1 MYSQEIDSNKRKQ
14 NEITEKFILE
24 FTQIKK
30 DRDELLERMEK
41 AQLNYNQELVNEK
54 DKYKKL
60 QQENSKLSKSI
71 KELKNELQN
80 YESKLTKKEMEC
92 GELKKRIDTKII
104 IDDKTKDRDTNIFMK
119 FLGRKPVASNSQDQ
133 KLVTI
138 LNHFENQKE
147 KLEKEMSYWK
157 KEAEA
162 LRETILEQRGENSK
176 LSDEERNKSRFFE
189 KVKEELMNQINQLQ
203 EEKERLL
210 DINLRLTK
218 SNDFIQKDHQALQIA
233 HSEMK
238 ELYKQLRIDYQN
250 LVHKNQEQ
258 YLQFQSITSEKNM
271 NSINQQQ
278 QEPHYNDENVN
289 NQNIDNYQNNISQQK
304 LFTQPAMQE
313 PYPYQNSVKHNRSRS
328 KTPEQNRSN
337 GFYDEGQQNSATK
350 RRSDHKLLGNSATS
364 QQTQQIIAAQQEIIQ
379 QLCDIY
385 AVESEDE
392 LVQCAQKTE
401 LVMQAIPKMES
412 LLQQITE
419 IVFGNNSQQPHDNS
433 NKKEKNIDKIV
444 PILLN
449 WKQEIKLIDQFVLF
463 KDKLCQ
469 TLQLNEEHSTD
480 KDIIIAIDNLKM
492 QVNTQIQQSVQNQEN
507 KQQKQIIE
515 FMKLFE
521 IGEDDNVQTKISQIF
536 LQLNDIQRFIKIT
549 KKLLELDEDMRS
561 EACLTY
567 ILKLLEKMKLNKYN
581 DPDLIIKIQKA
592 LKVDD
597 PVQILPKIEILQK
610 NSKLN
615 TLNNSQ
621 NSLKKIQL

>member
-1 MYSQEIDSNKRKQ
+1 
-14 NEITEKFILE
+14 
-24 FTQIKK
+24 
-30 DRDELLERMEK
+30 MEK
-41 AQLNYNQELVNEK
+41 AQLNYNQELVFEK
-54 DKYKKL
+54 EKYKKL

-71 KELKNELQN
+71 KDLKNELQN

-92 GELKKRIDTKII
+92 GELKKRIDTKTI

-147 KLEKEMSYWK
+147 KLEKETSYWK

-218 SNDFIQKDHQALQIA
+218 SNDSVQKDHQALLIA

-238 ELYKQLRIDYQN
+238 ELYKQLRIDYQS

-271 NSINQQQ
+271 NSISQQQ

-289 NQNIDNYQNNISQQK
+289 IQNIENYSNNISQQNIFAQ
-304 LFTQPAMQE
+304 LAMQE
-313 PYPYQNSVKHNRSRS
+313 PYPYQNGINHNRSRS
-328 KTPEQNRSN
+328 KTPEHNRSN
-337 GFYDEGQQNSATK
+337 GFYEEGQQNSASN

-385 AVESEDE
+385 AVKSEDE

-401 LVMQAIPKMES
+401 LIMQAIPKMES

-419 IVFGNNSQQPHDNS
+419 IVFGNNSYQPQDNL

-449 WKQEIKLIDQFVLF
+449 WQQEIKLIDQFVVF
-463 KDKLCQ
+463 KDRLCQ
-469 TLQLNEEHSTD
+469 VLQLNQEHSTD
-480 KDIIIAIDNLKM
+480 KDIIQAIENLKM
-492 QVNTQIQQSVQNQEN
+492 QVNTQVSQSSQIQEI
-507 KQQKQIIE
+507 KQQKQIVE

-521 IGEDDNVQTKISQIF
+521 IGEDDNVQSKISQIF

-549 KKLLELDEDMRS
+549 KKLLDLDEDMRS

-567 ILKLLEKMKLNKYN
+567 ILKLLEKIKLNKYN

-597 PVQILPKIEILQK
+597 PVQILPKIESLQK

-615 TLNNSQ
+615 TLTNSQ